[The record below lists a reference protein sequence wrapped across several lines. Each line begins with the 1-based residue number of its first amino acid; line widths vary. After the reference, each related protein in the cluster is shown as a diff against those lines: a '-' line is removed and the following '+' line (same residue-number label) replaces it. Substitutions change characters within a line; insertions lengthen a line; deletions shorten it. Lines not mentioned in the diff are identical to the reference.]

1 MLSAL
6 RIGAGLPALLVLAG
20 CAQMSGGGLPFRAQP
35 FASGASVSVV
45 TSLASQIPGGE
56 MGAFDLVPCGTGAV
70 CTGSATGPRMAVAGS
85 DAAMAVRGI
94 DRDLVYHLTPGGGG
108 FVSQNGVAVA
118 PLAWE

>member
-56 MGAFDLVPCGTGAV
+56 MGAFDLVSCGTGAV
-70 CTGSATGPRMAVAGS
+70 CTGSATGPRVGS
-85 DAAMAVRGI
+85 RAATR
-94 DRDLVYHLTPGGGG
+94 RWRCGG
-108 FVSQNGVAVA
+108 STAI
-118 PLAWE
+118 WSIT